1 MNFIIVFVAVFVA
14 GCASAPT
21 EEKATAS
28 GLPGWVMNPVVEDGF
43 ADTQC
48 VLANA
53 SMGILK
59 SKATA
64 LGRAEISKQID
75 VQVKAMDKTY
85 QNLVESSEGNSVGN
99 TFESVSKQVSSQK
112 LSGSR
117 ATKVDYIDFPDGTQQ
132 LCVMVTLDPQLT
144 RELYN
149 DVKQASGRNLSGQND
164 AILWQQ
170 FMAHKAQQELD
181 AKLKNINSIAT

>member
-1 MNFIIVFVAVFVA
+1 MMFVIALAVLFVA
-14 GCASAPT
+14 GCASTPT
-21 EEKATAS
+21 EEPSSTS
-28 GLPGWVMNPVVEDGF
+28 NLPGWVMNPVIEGGF

-117 ATKVDYIDFPDGTQQ
+117 ATKVDYVNFPDGTQQ
-132 LCVMVTLDPQLT
+132 LCVMVTLDPKLT
-144 RELYN
+144 KELYN
-149 DVKQASGRNLSGQND
+149 EVKQASGRNLSGQND
-164 AILWQQ
+164 AIMWQQ

-181 AKLKNINSIAT
+181 AELNKNN

>member
-1 MNFIIVFVAVFVA
+1 MTAIRMSFIVAFTIIFVA
-14 GCASAPT
+14 GCASTPT
-21 EEKATAS
+21 VSKTAS
-28 GLPGWVMNPVVEDGF
+28 SLPDWVMIPLVEDGV

-85 QNLVESSEGNSVGN
+85 QSLVEATEGDSVGN

-117 ATKVDYIDFPDGTQQ
+117 ATKVEYVDFPDGTQQ
-132 LCVMVTLDPQLT
+132 LCVMVTLDPALT

-149 DVKQASGRNLSGQND
+149 EVTKGSGRKLSGRDD
-164 AILWQQ
+164 AVLWQQ
-170 FMAHKAQQELD
+170 FMAQKAQNELD
-181 AKLKNINSIAT
+181 AELSKRN